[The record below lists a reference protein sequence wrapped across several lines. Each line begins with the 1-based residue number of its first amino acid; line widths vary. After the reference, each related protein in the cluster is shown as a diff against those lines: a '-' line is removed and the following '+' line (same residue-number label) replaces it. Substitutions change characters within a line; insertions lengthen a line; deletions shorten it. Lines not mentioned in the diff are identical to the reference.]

1 MSGIR
6 ASGRQSVLSKQIAR
20 TGVSKPKS
28 KIRQFLAAIAVVTP
42 ALFFVLAFAT
52 ANETAA
58 LAKPTAA
65 KKAAG
70 KGRSAAAKAGGGAAN
85 VDIEALQKQAL
96 AAYMKRDFALAK
108 ELFQK
113 CVAGKGRDVSLQY
126 YLGVSALYAGD
137 FDLAERALCR
147 VVVMTPPQNQFSQ
160 LAAKTLQDWKQFGK
174 IKPYSQL
181 QDGRL
186 VRWCNAKEPG
196 EKSKVKTIKIWVAD
210 GLQLPAGYVG
220 EELTSDKCK
229 NLYGMF
235 RRPGFF
241 EGLGRVVHYISGYR
255 DVVIKGINDWK
266 WVAPLGIVDFEFVD
280 DPRRADVLYFWCPRS
295 GGDSVGRTYHSWTG
309 TSNSV
314 CIVHIETEYLRRW
327 GARWSKE
334 LRDTSCHEFG
344 HVLGLGHSD
353 NEMDVMCGHGIR
365 VSYRAKVEYSDASP
379 VTRND
384 FVSLRALYELPGDAE
399 FEVK

>member
-1 MSGIR
+1 MAAVQIKLNQHGRRSAIWTMALLGILFIGFVDLTSPPDI
-6 ASGRQSVLSKQIAR
+6 ASSA
-20 TGVSKPKS
+20 
-28 KIRQFLAAIAVVTP
+28 
-42 ALFFVLAFAT
+42 
-52 ANETAA
+52 
-58 LAKPTAA
+58 AA
-65 KKAAG
+65 KSPTKGQAKG
-70 KGRSAAAKAGGGAAN
+70 KSAAKAGGKDKAGRRGADTS
-85 VDIEALQKQAL
+85 VDVEALQKQAL
-96 AAYMKRDFALAK
+96 AAYMKRDFAAAK
-108 ELFQK
+108 QLFQK
-113 CVAGKGRDVSLQY
+113 CVTARGRDVSLQY
-126 YLGVSALYAGD
+126 YLGVSSLYAGD

-160 LAAKTLQDWKQFGK
+160 LAAKTLKDWKQFGK
-174 IKPYSQL
+174 IQPYSL
-181 QDGRL
+181 IHDGRL
-186 VRWCNAKEPG
+186 LRWCNEKEPG
-196 EKSKVKTIKIWVAD
+196 EKTKMKTIKIWVAD

-220 EELTSDKCK
+220 GELTTDKCK
-229 NLYGMF
+229 SLYGMF

-241 EGLGRVVHYISGYR
+241 EGLGRVEHYISGYR

-295 GGDSVGRTYHSWTG
+295 GGDSVGCTYYPWTG
-309 TSNSV
+309 SADAV

-327 GARWSKE
+327 GSRWSKE

-353 NEMDVMCGHGIR
+353 NEMDVMCGHGVRI
-365 VSYRAKVEYSDASP
+365 SYRAKVEYSDASP